1 MATNIESNQERSN
14 EHLNAP
20 GFFFKYSKDAV
31 DFLFHVQEFANVT
44 GSEKEC
50 AEKILLKLN
59 LQEPLEIT
67 PIRNGNK

>member
-50 AEKILLKLN
+50 AEKILLK
-59 LQEPLEIT
+59 
-67 PIRNGNK
+67 